1 MPAAIGWTFPS
12 VSKDPDKPKATP
24 AAKTSTPSYASDPLF
39 KSGFYTKLAQGST
52 PQAISAGA
60 PLGTP
65 NTEFWMGAVPSL
77 SKTFGTSIY
86 DQSGAGGGG
95 GGYYY
100 GGGGGGGTGGRKV
113 KYTPTYTMEGAP
125 SWWMG
130 MTPTALTGESAYFSL
145 MNAMIPYMSP
155 EDQRSTATYLST
167 VLPDYF
173 ARYYDLSR
181 QQKFSVQNENEFNKW
196 MTTKG
201 AMKKDAEGNYV
212 VSDKRVYEIV
222 TKQLQSGA
230 LGTNVPGLKFEP
242 AKAGELPSEVTTE
255 HSQYFQSSDR
265 AQQALSALD
274 TLVKAVA
281 TRTKKPEAKTRQGMG
296 AGYQFLSSV
305 LKQMQ
310 EFGGE
315 YGQGQKRRQNVQMLG
330 QLDPLLALA
339 ESSAYGAY
347 KPIAQKLTQPFFSA
361 GYVTPT
367 TKAGSRTA
375 YGSPNLGLF

>member
-1 MPAAIGWTFPS
+1 MPVSWTFSNTVPKIPEDKPVTTPAKVSSGLYSKTASGYKASTPYPTAAIPMYMNTGLPTQTVGQGYLIGGGP
-12 VSKDPDKPKATP
+12 VYSK
-24 AAKTSTPSYASDPLF
+24 
-39 KSGFYTKLAQGST
+39 
-52 PQAISAGA
+52 
-60 PLGTP
+60 
-65 NTEFWMGAVPSL
+65 
-77 SKTFGTSIY
+77 SIY
-86 DQSGAGGGG
+86 NTPPEDSGGGG

-113 KYTPTYTMEGAP
+113 KYSPTYTMEGAP

-212 VSDKRVYEIV
+212 VADKRIYEIV

-242 AKAGELPSEVTTE
+242 TKAGELPSEVTTE
-255 HSQYFQSSDR
+255 HQQYFQSSDR

-375 YGSPNLGLF
+375 YGAPNLGLF